1 MTNPV
6 ISIVSADSVTVFVA
20 GRPFTVP
27 SDNPRYEELKAAIAN
42 GDYDQVDGIVNA
54 SDRLTKALGNY
65 GDVTV
70 FAGRVTFQGR
80 RVDNYLVDRI
90 LQMVNRGRD
99 PEPYALFLDRVMRN
113 PTRDAIDML
122 FQWVE
127 RAELPILPDGRFLAY
142 RYVNMDYLDAHTKTM
157 DNSPGRIVRMPRAEC
172 DTNYNNTCS
181 RGLHFCN
188 HKYLRSMS
196 GYRCLIMAEDPA
208 DVVSFPQDG
217 GGSKGRT
224 EKHEVLFEISMQEAQ
239 EGVFFEGED
248 QLVFSYDRV
257 ALYQREGIKFAF
269 PDGENIGGA
278 LAAWDAGWRVLW
290 ADREGD
296 QWDLIDPTGTV
307 YGVYATRLMALSAM
321 RDVFDA
327 LGITTPVVS
336 DETAVSFTDRI
347 MRLERALGI
356 ISDHEELTKRLDEI
370 EFELGLTD
378 SAPPQI
384 DRLQRAEAAAGL

>member
-1 MTNPV
+1 V

-27 SDNPRYEELKAAIAN
+27 SDNPRYEELKTAIAN

-142 RYVNMDYLDAHTKTM
+142 RYVNMQYLDAHTRSM
-157 DNSPGRIVRMPRAEC
+157 DNSPGRIVRMPRDEC
-172 DTNYNNTCS
+172 DLNYNNTCS

-188 HKYLRSMS
+188 HKYLKSMS
-196 GYRCLIMAEDPA
+196 DYRCLIMAEDPS

-224 EKHEVLFEISMQEAQ
+224 EKHEVLFEISMQEAR

-257 ALYQREGIKFAF
+257 ALYQREGIKFAL
-269 PDGENIGGA
+269 PEGEDCGPA

-290 ADREGD
+290 ADRDGD
-296 QWDLIDPTGTV
+296 QWDLVNPAGTV
-307 YGVYATRLMALSAM
+307 VDTYASRVEALVAM
-321 RDVFDA
+321 RDLSGD
-327 LGITTPVVS
+327 LGPVVG
-336 DETAVSFTDRI
+336 DDAPVSFTDRVE
-347 MRLERALGI
+347 RLRATLNI
-356 ISDHEELTKRLDEI
+356 DDSDWDDKTLSDRLDEI
-370 EFELGLTD
+370 EAELGLTD

-384 DRLQRAEAAAGL
+384 DRLQRAETAAGL